1 MIRKY
6 KLIST
11 YMIVINKTSKQKN
24 ISYRDSS
31 RRERNDVNFV
41 ILKRRAYLKRMM
53 VGFKLPWFLDY
64 FGYVL
69 LVSVFIIAGNYIL
82 FNYLDM

>member
-1 MIRKY
+1 
-6 KLIST
+6 
-11 YMIVINKTSKQKN
+11 
-24 ISYRDSS
+24 
-31 RRERNDVNFV
+31 
-41 ILKRRAYLKRMM
+41 MM

>member
-41 ILKRRAYLKRMM
+41 ILKRRAHLKRMM